1 MRGHYK
7 FIDGSIFEF
16 SDWWIHQNKYVHLI
30 SKSGEKIYVYK
41 IYEWYRS
48 LRFWNEI
55 AKKLY

>member
-1 MRGHYK
+1 MSGHYK

-48 LRFWNEI
+48 LRFWNE
-55 AKKLY
+55 KLY